1 MKETTTSPEV
11 NKKKKRKEWVIVL
24 SRGKQVI
31 KGRVHIAGE
40 KARRSL
46 LNVQEKITGI
56 PSETDCPSM

>member
-11 NKKKKRKEWVIVL
+11 NKKKKRKEWVFVL

-40 KARRSL
+40 KARRS
-46 LNVQEKITGI
+46 
-56 PSETDCPSM
+56 